1 MEDMKRIV
9 EVNGV
14 KIEVDLRTA
23 KVIENY
29 KVGDPVK
36 LLKKDYSNNF
46 KSHPAVIVG
55 FDEFKNRPTIIVCFL
70 NSGYNSTSIEFAYLN
85 KDSADFEIAPMQ
97 DFERKV
103 SFDTVAR
110 QYDKEID
117 NLTEAVNKKVKEK
130 EWFVENYKR
139 FFGKMFSEFG
149 ADVTENQI

>member
-1 MEDMKRIV
+1 MNENKRIV
-9 EVNGV
+9 EINGV

-36 LLKKDYSNNF
+36 LLKKDYSNTF

-70 NSGYNSTSIEFAYLN
+70 NSGYNSTAIEFAYLN
-85 KDSADFEIAPMQ
+85 KDSSDFEIAPMQ

-117 NLTEAVNKKVKEK
+117 VLTEAMNKKIKEK

-139 FFGKMFSEFG
+139 YFGKLFSEFG
-149 ADVTENQI
+149 ADITSNQS